1 MVRTNLSLTKLEFRR
16 EVHMQKLAMVL
27 TATLV
32 AAGTLGIAAIL
43 FCAGAYA
50 EGSRGGTWRAWT
62 SADDREE
69 R

>member
-1 MVRTNLSLTKLEFRR
+1 
-16 EVHMQKLAMVL
+16 MQKLAMVL